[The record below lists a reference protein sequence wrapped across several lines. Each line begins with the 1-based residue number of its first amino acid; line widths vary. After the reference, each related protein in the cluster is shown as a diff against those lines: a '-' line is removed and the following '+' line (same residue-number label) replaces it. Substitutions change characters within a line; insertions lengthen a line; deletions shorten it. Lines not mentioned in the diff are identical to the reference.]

1 MSCGSPPRTGNRR
14 VPLIDPL
21 RHGLERRRSEARHA
35 AAVALFLTDGKP
47 VKGKMGITPDG
58 PFDVPFSK
66 DKVLAAVKKTGFIV
80 G

>member
-1 MSCGSPPRTGNRR
+1 VRLLLVVT
-14 VPLIDPL
+14 I
-21 RHGLERRRSEARHA
+21 EARHA
-35 AAVALFLTDGKP
+35 AAVALFLADGKP